1 MTIAGW
7 RIPMMASLVLWC
19 LLWEAVGRSGAVFIV
34 PPFSTVLAHIPEL
47 VATVSWQNATIT
59 TLWTF
64 VAGMGLAVVVGV
76 PLGVLMGRSPVADR
90 LLGMWVNIF
99 ASAPLSALVPVLMIL
114 FGLGET
120 TVIVTVFLFAVWIIV
135 LDVRAGVL
143 HVPPSL
149 IEMARSYGASP
160 LALYG
165 KVIFWAALP
174 EILAGLRVG
183 LIRGVK
189 GVIVGQLLVAIIGYG
204 ELFELYSRSF
214 DMPRFW
220 ALTILLFG
228 AALALSALIGI
239 LERQFNYYAGVRS

>member
-1 MTIAGW
+1 MTLFGY

-19 LLWEAVGRSGAVFIV
+19 LAWEAVGRSGAVFIL
-34 PPFSTVLAHIPEL
+34 PPFSDVLARIPEL
-47 VATVSWQNATIT
+47 VATPSWQAATVT
-59 TLWTF
+59 TFRTF
-64 VAGMGLAVVVGV
+64 AAGMGLAIAFGL
-76 PLGVLMGRSPVADR
+76 PLGVLMGRSRIADR
-90 LLGMWVNIF
+90 LLGMWVNLF
-99 ASAPLSALVPVLMIL
+99 ASAPLSALVPILMIL
-114 FGLGET
+114 FGLGEA

-135 LDVRAGVL
+135 LDTRAGVL
-143 HVPPSL
+143 HVPASL
-149 IEMARSYGASP
+149 VEMAKSYGASRI
-160 LALYG
+160 ALYA

-214 DMPRFW
+214 DMARFW

-228 AALALSALIGI
+228 AALALSGLVGI
-239 LERQFNYYAGVRS
+239 LEKQFGYYAGVRS